1 MAAQDL
7 RGCGSEGSRYNHLI
21 IVSHSMP
28 NRPMPASEHLF
39 TEPQPTCSAIG
50 GPHRFGA
57 RLALLGLCMSLAA
70 CSNLGLSTDSLT
82 RLASPYR
89 AEVVQGNFVS
99 SEQVAALKAGMTR
112 NQVRDILGSAL
123 LVSIFHADRWDYVFT
138 LQRRGL
144 EPQSR
149 RLSVFFKGDLMDR
162 FEGDT
167 MPSETEFVAKLESS
181 RKLGKIPPMQ
191 ADPESL
197 KKFAPTS
204 PPSARPPPPAAVS
217 DNYPPLEGPSL

>member
-1 MAAQDL
+1 
-7 RGCGSEGSRYNHLI
+7 
-21 IVSHSMP
+21 
-28 NRPMPASEHLF
+28 MPASDHLH
-39 TEPQPTCSAIG
+39 PLPRPVRVAVGCVRHA
-50 GPHRFGA
+50 RA
-57 RLALLGLCMSLAA
+57 RLALLGLCLSMAG
-70 CSNLGLSTDSLT
+70 CSSLGLSTDSLT

-89 AEVVQGNFVS
+89 VEVVQGNFVS

-144 EPQSR
+144 ESQSR

-162 FEGDT
+162 FEGDA

-197 KKFAPTS
+197 KKFAPAS

>member
-1 MAAQDL
+1 MPVTAHML
-7 RGCGSEGSRYNHLI
+7 LNRTPSR
-21 IVSHSMP
+21 
-28 NRPMPASEHLF
+28 PA
-39 TEPQPTCSAIG
+39 TGAVGRT
-50 GPHRFGA
+50 RA
-57 RLALLGLCMSLAA
+57 RLALLGLCMAMA
-70 CSNLGLSTDSLT
+70 GCSSLGLSTDSLT

-89 AEVVQGNFVS
+89 VEVVQGNFVS

-123 LVSIFHADRWDYVFT
+123 LVSLFHADRWDYVFT

-144 EPQSR
+144 ESQSR

-162 FEGDT
+162 FEGDA

-197 KKFAPTS
+197 KKFAPAS

-217 DNYPPLEGPSL
+217 ESYPPLEGPSL